1 MAKKERV
8 LAREGKGQEK
18 EEGKRG
24 TYEIADRGQRS
35 EISSTFPIQPPL
47 LFRPER
53 HINRFRFTIDPTLLI
68 SFVFCGIHSALL
80 IVPSEGNGGR
90 SICSFFFVKNNV
102 FTFGWLL
109 FGGFL
114 VLESKGFVGIDFLRY
129 ASEKGNDAFNTSLEQ
144 SFVLTIN
151 RMSEGYVKWNGE
163 DWQS

>member
-68 SFVFCGIHSALL
+68 PFVFCGIHSALL
-80 IVPSEGNGGR
+80 IVPSGGNGGR

-109 FGGFL
+109 FRGFL
-114 VLESKGFVGIDFLRY
+114 VLESKGFVGIDFF
-129 ASEKGNDAFNTSLEQ
+129 EICFGKGE
-144 SFVLTIN
+144 
-151 RMSEGYVKWNGE
+151 
-163 DWQS
+163 